1 MPIRMERERI
11 VLPAQRALIVAKQ
24 YPEATAYHEAAHAVV
39 ACCLVLKVARIHI
52 DEHGEGGGTEIEC
65 ADGLTII
72 EQVALRVAGM
82 TAQEMSKHESTGSLG
97 QDDNKRLAILLSGLD
112 ECGEEICE
120 KGRSLARRLL
130 GDHNDKVKR
139 IAKEL
144 IKHGELS
151 GGDFALIMRG
161 HL

>member
-1 MPIRMERERI
+1 M
-11 VLPAQRALIVAKQ
+11 AKQ
-24 YPEATAYHEAAHAVV
+24 YPEATAYHEAGHAVV

-52 DEHGEGGGTEIEC
+52 DKHGEGGGSEIEC

-82 TAQEMSKHESTGSLG
+82 EAEEMSKQKSTRPLG
-97 QDDNKRLAILLSGLD
+97 QDDNIRLTILLSRLSD
-112 ECGEEICE
+112 ECREEICE
-120 KGRSLARRLL
+120 QGRALARELL
-130 GDHNDKVKR
+130 GDHKDKVKR
-139 IAKEL
+139 IAEDL
-144 IKHGELS
+144 IKYGQLS